1 MMIKDKLLIGLFA
14 LALPFNAGAVTF
26 ASADSTQQEVKK
38 ANVKADKAKKDSTA
52 VDKKKEKDEYAELI
66 KKSVSLERGLFD
78 VRHIEDKWYFDVP
91 DSLLGR
97 YILAV
102 TRLTGVPQGVG
113 KFSGEEVSRATV
125 YFEKHDAKTLYLR
138 AYVRSQEADANT
150 KISQT
155 LRASTVD
162 PIIASFKIIDKNPN
176 KGMNLIEVTSFLM
189 RDNNSIGM
197 PSNASKQYSIGGMQ
211 PDRSYIDT
219 IKPFHLNVEIR

>member
-1 MMIKDKLLIGLFA
+1 MIIKDKLLIGLFA
-14 LALPFNAGAVTF
+14 LVLPFNAGAVTF

-113 KFSGEEVSRATV
+113 KFSGEEVNSETV

-138 AYVRSQEADANT
+138 AYATSHEADSGT
-150 KISQT
+150 RISQT
-155 LRASTVD
+155 LRSSART
-162 PIIASFKIIDKNPN
+162 
-176 KGMNLIEVTSFLM
+176 
-189 RDNNSIGM
+189 
-197 PSNASKQYSIGGMQ
+197 
-211 PDRSYIDT
+211 PDRA
-219 IKPFHLNVEIR
+219 

>member
-38 ANVKADKAKKDSTA
+38 ANGKADKEKKDDKA
-52 VDKKKEKDEYAELI
+52 ADKKKEKDEYAELI

-113 KFSGEEVSRATV
+113 KFSPYAQHNGYSVWR
-125 YFEKHDAKTLYLR
+125 DLR
-138 AYVRSQEADANT
+138 YT
-150 KISQT
+150 
-155 LRASTVD
+155 
-162 PIIASFKIIDKNPN
+162 
-176 KGMNLIEVTSFLM
+176 
-189 RDNNSIGM
+189 
-197 PSNASKQYSIGGMQ
+197 NASSSSLGTYLAMNEQ
-211 PDRSYIDT
+211 
-219 IKPFHLNVEIR
+219 